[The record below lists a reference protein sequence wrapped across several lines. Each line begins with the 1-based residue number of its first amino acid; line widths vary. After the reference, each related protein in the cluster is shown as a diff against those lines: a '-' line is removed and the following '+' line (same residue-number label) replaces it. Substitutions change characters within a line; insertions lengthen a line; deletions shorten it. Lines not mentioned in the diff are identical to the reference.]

1 MAFTVEDFHQLTQL
15 LYERPEWR
23 AELRRILLEDEILE
37 MPRVLGA
44 LEAMQRRTVDC
55 LQRMGCAWTR

>member
-1 MAFTVEDFHQLTQL
+1 MAFMVEDFHQLTQL

-23 AELRRILLEDEILE
+23 AQLRRILLTDEILE

-44 LEAMQRRTVDC
+44 LAAAQQRTEDG
-55 LQRMGCAWTR
+55 LQRMVCAWTR